1 MLKLESKGWV
11 IPVIAIASLFIFIL
25 DWLTPKGSAEFIFYF
40 IPVALSVFHQ
50 SPRFPVALSIFLTA
64 LSALG
69 YFISEDSDA
78 NYQRAIL
85 NRFYSIVAMWVVGFL
100 VKQII
105 TNRNK
110 VEENAWFKNEAN
122 ELSILIRGEL
132 SMREVGDRI
141 LDFLSDSI
149 GARIGA
155 LYISREASHDFHFL
169 SGLASDSEFYKTT
182 LKPGEGILGQAIQDK
197 KIRIYSPLDNFTIK
211 VKSSFGESELRHVAV
226 IPLIKDE
233 TLIGVME
240 LGFTEAPEE
249 KVVEFLKSIADLCA
263 NALRSADHKQKLA
276 ELLNQAQK
284 HAEQL
289 QAQQEE
295 LRVINEELE
304 QQSRALKE
312 SHARL
317 ENQQAEL
324 EQSNQQLEEQTQE
337 LEHQK
342 NLLDQQ
348 NQELEIKS
356 SEIKRSS
363 NYKSEFLANMS
374 HELRTPLNSSL
385 ILAKLL
391 MDNKKGNLNKE
402 QIEYAEIIYNSG
414 NDLLNLI
421 NDILDL
427 SKVEAGKMTVLPEV
441 IFVEPLTKS
450 LEKVFKPIALQK
462 NLDLKVYVDEN
473 VPHDLITDRQRIE
486 QILKN
491 FMSNAFKFTHH
502 GGVSLHVYMENKHIA
517 FAVADTGVGMTPE
530 EQKFIFEAFRQADG
544 TINRKYG
551 GTGLGLSIS
560 KELANLLQGE
570 ISVKSEKGEGSTF
583 TLKLPLKY
591 EEGKSINGYSQ
602 PMEHH
607 IPKIKPDLPPSNTSE
622 NNEVVFSFQDDREK
636 INNFS
641 RRMLIIEDDE
651 NFAQIL
657 FALAHEM
664 NFGAIVSPTG
674 EQGIELAKTYRP
686 NAIVLDVNLPDHS
699 GMIVLDQL
707 KMNTRTRH
715 IPVHIISSEDF
726 SRSALEMGAI
736 GYMLKPV
743 KKEALQVAFQNM
755 SSMLEQG
762 MKKVLVVEDDP
773 IQRTHITELI
783 GDKEVEV
790 ISVETSGEAL
800 KHLAKETFDCMIMD
814 LSLPDMSGHE
824 LLAKLSN
831 ESSTYSFPP
840 VIVYTARDLTP
851 EEEEKLR
858 LYSGSIIIKGAKSP
872 ERLLSEVTLFLHKV
886 ETELPPERQKMLKD
900 LRSREKNLQ
909 DRTILVV
916 DDDVRNIFALTAALE
931 NNGAKIIS
939 ARNGKEAIDKLSL
952 ETDLV
957 LMDIMMPEMDG
968 YEAMK
973 RIRKMN
979 QYKDTPIIALT
990 AKAMKDDKQKCLEA
1004 GANDYLSKPI
1014 EIDKLLSLIRVWL
1027 PQKRRFS

>member
-1 MLKLESKGWV
+1 MLKLESKGWI
-11 IPVIAIASLFIFIL
+11 IPVVALASLATFIL

-40 IPVALSVFHQ
+40 IPVALTVLHHSPAFPIQVSIGISVLATF
-50 SPRFPVALSIFLTA
+50 
-64 LSALG
+64 G
-69 YFISEDSDA
+69 YFVSEDSDA
-78 NYQRAIL
+78 DLQRAIL
-85 NRFYSIVAMWVVGFL
+85 NRVYAVIAMWVVGFL
-100 VKQII
+100 VRQII
-105 TNRNK
+105 SGRNK
-110 VEENAWFKNEAN
+110 VEENAWFKEKAA
-122 ELSILIRGEL
+122 ELAVHTRGEL
-132 SMREVGDRI
+132 SMKEVGDRI
-141 LDFLSDSI
+141 LNFLAETVKFKI
-149 GARIGA
+149 GT
-155 LYISREASHDFHFL
+155 LYISREDSQSFQFL
-169 SGLASDSEFYKTT
+169 SGHACSPEERKNSFL
-182 LKPGEGILGQAIQDK
+182 PGEGILGQAVIDQK
-197 KIRIYSPLDNFTIK
+197 TKVYSPLNNYSITL
-211 VKSSFGESELRHVAV
+211 STSLGEAQLKHIVV
-226 IPLIKDE
+226 VPLLKDDV
-233 TLIGVME
+233 TIGVME
-240 LGFTEAPEE
+240 VGFLNPPEE
-249 KVVEFLKSIADLCA
+249 RMIEFLNEVSDQCA
-263 NALRSADHKQKLA
+263 SALRSADHKQKLA
-276 ELLNQAQK
+276 ELLQQAQK

-342 NLLDQQ
+342 SLLDQQ
-348 NQELEIKS
+348 NQELELKS
-356 SEIKRSS
+356 EEIKKSS

-391 MDNKKGNLNKE
+391 MDNKPGTLNKE
-402 QIEYAEIIYNSG
+402 QVEYAEIIYNSG

-427 SKVEAGKMTVLPEV
+427 SKVEAGKMTVNPEV
-441 IFVEPLTKS
+441 IFVDQLTKN
-450 LEKVFKPIALQK
+450 LEQVFKPIAAQK
-462 NLDLKVYVDEN
+462 GLEFKVHVDEN
-473 VPHDLITDRQRIE
+473 VPHDLISDRQRVE

-491 FMSNAFKFTHH
+491 FLSNSFKFTHE
-502 GGVSLHVYMENKHIA
+502 GGVSVHVFMQDKQIA
-517 FAVADTGVGMTPE
+517 FAVADTGVGMSPN
-530 EQKFIFEAFRQADG
+530 EQQIVFEAFRQADG

-560 KELANLLQGE
+560 RELAHLLGGE
-570 ISVKSEKGEGSTF
+570 ISVKSEKGHGSTF
-583 TLKLPLKY
+583 TLTLPIKIK
-591 EEGKSINGYSQ
+591 EKASEKAVI
-602 PMEHH
+602 
-607 IPKIKPDLPPSNTSE
+607 IPKPSVEKAKSGQEGPVT
-622 NNEVVFSFQDDREK
+622 FSFKDDRDN
-636 INNFS
+636 IQNFS

-651 NFAQIL
+651 DFAQIL
-657 FALAHEM
+657 FGLAHEM
-664 NFGAIVSPTG
+664 NFGAIVTPTG
-674 EQGIELAKTYRP
+674 EEGLELAKEFRP
-686 NAIVLDVNLPDHS
+686 NAIVLDIKLPDHS

-707 KMNTRTRH
+707 KMNTVTRH

-726 SRSALEMGAI
+726 SRSALEMGAV

-743 KKEALQVAFQNM
+743 KKEQLQVAFQNM
-755 SSMLEQG
+755 NALLEQG

-773 IQRTHITELI
+773 VQRKHIKELI
-783 GDKEVEV
+783 GDKEIEV
-790 ISVETSGEAL
+790 LAVETSQEAL
-800 KHLAKETFDCMIMD
+800 ELLSKHTFDCMIMD

-851 EEEEKLR
+851 QEEEKLR

-886 ETELPPERQKMLKD
+886 ETELPPERQKMLRD

-909 DRTILVV
+909 DKTILVV
-916 DDDVRNIFALTAALE
+916 DDDVRNIFALTASLE
-931 NNGAKIIS
+931 TQGARIQT
-939 ARNGKEAIDKLSL
+939 ARNGKEALAKLGPEIDLI
-952 ETDLV
+952 

-968 YEAMK
+968 YEAMR
-973 RIRKMN
+973 RIRADEKN
-979 QYKDTPIIALT
+979 KDIPIIALT

-1004 GANDYLSKPI
+1004 GANDYLAKPI
-1014 EIDKLLSLIRVWL
+1014 EIEKLLSLIRVWL

>member
-1 MLKLESKGWV
+1 MLKLESKGWI
-11 IPVIAIASLFIFIL
+11 IPVVALASLATFIL

-40 IPVALSVFHQ
+40 IPVALTILHH
-50 SPRFPVALSIFLTA
+50 SPAFPIQVSLGITGLAT
-64 LSALG
+64 LG
-69 YFISEDSDA
+69 YFASEDSDVDF
-78 NYQRAIL
+78 QRAIL
-85 NRFYSIVAMWVVGFL
+85 NRVYAVIAMWVVGFL
-100 VKQII
+100 VRQII
-105 TNRNK
+105 SGRNK
-110 VEENAWFKNEAN
+110 VEENNWFKEKAA
-122 ELSILIRGEL
+122 ELAIHTRGEL

-141 LDFLSDSI
+141 MNFLAETAGFKI
-149 GARIGA
+149 GT
-155 LYISREASHDFHFL
+155 LYISREEADDFQFL
-169 SGLASDSEFYKTT
+169 SGYACSPEDRKNSFL
-182 LKPGEGILGQAIQDK
+182 PGEGILGQAVLDQK
-197 KIRIYSPLDNFTIK
+197 TRVYSPLNNYSIRLNSSLGEGEIK
-211 VKSSFGESELRHVAV
+211 NIVV
-226 IPLIKDE
+226 IPLLKDE
-233 TLIGVME
+233 ITIGVIE
-240 LGFTEAPEE
+240 VGFLTNPEE
-249 KVVEFLKSIADLCA
+249 RMVEFLSDVSDQCA
-263 NALRSADHKQKLA
+263 SALRSADHKQKLA
-276 ELLNQAQK
+276 ELLQQAQK

-348 NQELEIKS
+348 NQELEQKTD
-356 SEIKRSS
+356 EIRKSS

-391 MDNKKGNLNKE
+391 MDNKPNTLNKE
-402 QIEYAEIIYNSG
+402 QVEYAEIIYKSG

-427 SKVEAGKMTVLPEV
+427 SKVEAGKMTVTPEV
-441 IFVEPLTKS
+441 IFVEQLTKS
-450 LEKVFKPIALQK
+450 LEQVFKPMASQK
-462 NLDLKVYVDEN
+462 GLEFKVHVDEN
-473 VPHDLITDRQRIE
+473 VPHDLVNDRQRIE

-491 FMSNAFKFTHH
+491 FLSNAFKFTHE
-502 GGVSLHVYMENKHIA
+502 GGVSIHVFMQDGQIA
-517 FAVADTGVGMTPE
+517 FAVADTGVGMSPD
-530 EQKFIFEAFRQADG
+530 EQRIVFEAFRQADG

-560 KELANLLQGE
+560 RELAHLLGGE
-570 ISVKSEKGEGSTF
+570 ISVKSEKGHGSTF
-583 TLKLPLKY
+583 TLTLPIKLKETSPQERKLVA
-591 EEGKSINGYSQ
+591 
-602 PMEHH
+602 PM
-607 IPKIKPDLPPSNTSE
+607 PAPAKQTSGNVE
-622 NNEVVFSFQDDREK
+622 KAITFSFKDDRDK
-636 INNFS
+636 IQNFS

-651 NFAQIL
+651 DFAQIL
-657 FALAHEM
+657 FGLAHEM

-674 EQGIELAKTYRP
+674 EEGLELAKEFRP
-686 NAIVLDVNLPDHS
+686 NAIVLDVRLPDHS

-707 KMNTRTRH
+707 KMNTVTRH

-726 SRSALEMGAI
+726 SRSALEMGAV

-743 KKEALQVAFQNM
+743 KKEQLQVAFQNM

-762 MKKVLVVEDDP
+762 MKKVLVVEDDAV
-773 IQRTHITELI
+773 QRNHIKELI
-783 GDKEVEV
+783 GDKEIEV
-790 ISVETSGEAL
+790 MAVETSKEAL
-800 KHLAKETFDCMIMD
+800 ELLSKHTYDCMIMD

-851 EEEEKLR
+851 QEEEKLR

-886 ETELPPERQKMLKD
+886 ETELPPERQKMLRD

-909 DRTILVV
+909 DKTILVV
-916 DDDVRNIFALTAALE
+916 DDDVRNIFALTASLE
-931 NNGAKIIS
+931 THGARIQT
-939 ARNGKEAIDKLSL
+939 ARNGKEALDKLGP
-952 ETDLV
+952 EIDLI

-968 YEAMK
+968 YEAMR
-973 RIRKMN
+973 RIRKDEKN
-979 QYKDTPIIALT
+979 KDVPIIALT

-1004 GANDYLSKPI
+1004 GANDYLAKPI
-1014 EIDKLLSLIRVWL
+1014 EIDKLLSLIRVWI